1 MSSFPNPP
9 PRGEMVTLY
18 CAIVGAVA
26 SVFEVEIN
34 DAKRLFLA
42 KAKRKGEAEEEK
54 GDDNKKWLAQIDAL
68 KGVKDTSGYKELTI
82 PDAKVRVVGLASD
95 GLGEVSDEGGAAG
108 RGPAHVLVEIPSDI
122 DVKKVD
128 EATALIR
135 LAGPKVN
142 LVSCDDLLKFL
153 EGEMIQ
159 RDRVI
164 SSPRILDDA
173 SSLNDLKQYVD
184 NTMFDTQAW
193 QSREIFAACFYAV
206 RIKRCWCLGIQRS
219 R

>member
-1 MSSFPNPP
+1 MP
-9 PRGEMVTLY
+9 T
-18 CAIVGAVA
+18 
-26 SVFEVEIN
+26 
-34 DAKRLFLA
+34 
-42 KAKRKGEAEEEK
+42 KRKGEAEEEK

-122 DVKKVD
+122 DVKK
-128 EATALIR
+128 
-135 LAGPKVN
+135 
-142 LVSCDDLLKFL
+142 FL

-184 NTMFDTQAW
+184 NTIENQALLVLGHTTVPLKRLLPGALMN
-193 QSREIFAACFYAV
+193 REMESISV
-206 RIKRCWCLGIQRS
+206 K
-219 R
+219 

>member
-1 MSSFPNPP
+1 MSSFQNPP

-18 CAIVGAVA
+18 CAIVGAAA
-26 SVFEVEIN
+26 SVFEVEID

-42 KAKRKGEAEEEK
+42 KEKWKGEAEEKK
-54 GDDNKKWLAQIDAL
+54 GDDNEKWLAQIDAL
-68 KGVKDTSGYKELTI
+68 KGVKDMSGYKELTSLVTI
-82 PDAKVRVVGLASD
+82 PDAKLRVVGLASD

-135 LAGPKVN
+135 LAGPKLN

-159 RDRVI
+159 KDRII
-164 SSPRILDDA
+164 SSPHILDDA
-173 SSLNDLKQYVD
+173 SSLNDLKQ
-184 NTMFDTQAW
+184 
-193 QSREIFAACFYAV
+193 
-206 RIKRCWCLGIQRS
+206 
-219 R
+219 